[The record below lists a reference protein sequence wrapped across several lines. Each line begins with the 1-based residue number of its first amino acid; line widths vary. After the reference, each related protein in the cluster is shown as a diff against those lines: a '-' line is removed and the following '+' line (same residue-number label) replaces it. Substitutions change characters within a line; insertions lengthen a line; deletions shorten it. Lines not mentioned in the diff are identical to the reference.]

1 VCLIRGFLISDEE
14 SSYEE
19 ALEAAQIRGRSQ
31 PTMPGSTEFRSD
43 VALTQLNSTLAETK
57 FRQGSLMRIW

>member
-31 PTMPGSTEFRSD
+31 PTMPGSTQSFVRTWHS
-43 VALTQLNSTLAETK
+43 LNSTQL
-57 FRQGSLMRIW
+57 